1 MNRSKIVIMLEIS
14 IAAAMAIILSKLK
27 IYKLPYGGSVSLELF
42 PIAYMSYKRGINAGI
57 FTGMLHA
64 ILSMIFIENAIIT
77 FFQPV
82 LDYFVPSVVIALCG
96 FGYKKGLYVKEFL
109 FGSAMILNFFS
120 HFISGF
126 VYYGQYAPEGQS
138 KYWYSLVYNIS
149 YTLPSAIAI
158 MIIIYIFERKKIFEF
173 TK

>member
-1 MNRSKIVIMLEIS
+1 MNRSKITLMLEIS
-14 IAAAMAIILSKLK
+14 IAAAIAIVLSRLR

-42 PIAYMSYKRGINAGI
+42 PIVYISFKRGISAGL

-82 LDYFVPSVVIALCG
+82 LDYFVPSMVIAICG

-109 FGSAMILNFFS
+109 FFIAMILNFLS
-120 HFISGF
+120 HFLSGF
-126 VYYGQYAPEGQS
+126 LYYGQYASQGQS
-138 KYWYSLVYNIS
+138 KYLYSAIYNIS

-158 MIIIYIFERKKIFEF
+158 SIIIYIFERKKIFEF
-173 TK
+173 SK